1 MEALVTTIH
10 DKSNSKT
17 NINEI
22 AITEASR
29 LVEVFSGKRIS
40 ANRPIVGEDVFT
52 QTAGVHADGDK
63 KGNLYANPILP
74 ERFGRKRSY
83 ALGKLAGK
91 ASISENV
98 KQLGMVLS
106 EVVLQ
111 KVLERVIELGDQNK
125 LVTPEDLPFIIADVS
140 GRTGE
145 KVLTIKSCNIHSG
158 IGIRPHAQIELEYQG
173 KIHKEISEGDG
184 GYDAFMNAL
193 TKITNRLGISIP
205 KLIDYE
211 VRIPPGGKTDALVE
225 TRITWNK
232 SLDLEEDQTFKT
244 MGVHPDQTVAA
255 VHATEKML
263 NQILQPWQI

>member
-1 MEALVTTIH
+1 TPLEALVTTIH
-10 DKSNSKT
+10 DKSQAKT
-17 NINEI
+17 NINEL

-83 ALGKLAGK
+83 ALGKLSGK

-106 EVVLQ
+106 DIVLQ

-140 GRTGE
+140 G
-145 KVLTIKSCNIHSG
+145 
-158 IGIRPHAQIELEYQG
+158 
-173 KIHKEISEGDG
+173 
-184 GYDAFMNAL
+184 
-193 TKITNRLGISIP
+193 
-205 KLIDYE
+205 
-211 VRIPPGGKTDALVE
+211 
-225 TRITWNK
+225 
-232 SLDLEEDQTFKT
+232 
-244 MGVHPDQTVAA
+244 
-255 VHATEKML
+255 
-263 NQILQPWQI
+263 